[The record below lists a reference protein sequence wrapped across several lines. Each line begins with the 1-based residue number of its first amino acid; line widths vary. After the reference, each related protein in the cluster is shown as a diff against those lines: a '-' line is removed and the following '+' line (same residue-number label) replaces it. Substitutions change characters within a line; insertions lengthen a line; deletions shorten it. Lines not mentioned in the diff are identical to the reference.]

1 MPPMGFCGWP
11 LQRTVLST
19 LRADAEV
26 SLPSSDSRL
35 RHTLTVS
42 ILRLILI
49 AQMATACSKASSPSA
64 PDQRRDLYLGTWTG
78 TVNSSVIGQGSATIV
93 LDSRLQTA
101 PNSFALIS
109 GRWSFVFP
117 DSRFSASGT
126 VSGGVLPDGS
136 YFVLLFSGSTVPCP
150 NSPGG
155 VNERG
160 RSASLV
166 VQGNRMSGDYIDNG
180 CPGGF
185 LDLVRM

>member
-1 MPPMGFCGWP
+1 
-11 LQRTVLST
+11 
-19 LRADAEV
+19 
-26 SLPSSDSRL
+26 
-35 RHTLTVS
+35 
-42 ILRLILI
+42 
-49 AQMATACSKASSPSA
+49 
-64 PDQRRDLYLGTWTG
+64 LGTWTG
-78 TVNSSVIGQGSATIV
+78 RVNSSVIGQGSATIV
-93 LDSRLQTA
+93 LDSRLQTS

-109 GRWSFVFP
+109 GRWNFVFA

-126 VSGGVLPDGS
+126 VSGGMLPDGS

-155 VNERG
+155 VTERG

-180 CPGGF
+180 CSGGF

>member
-1 MPPMGFCGWP
+1 
-11 LQRTVLST
+11 
-19 LRADAEV
+19 
-26 SLPSSDSRL
+26 
-35 RHTLTVS
+35 
-42 ILRLILI
+42 
-49 AQMATACSKASSPSA
+49 
-64 PDQRRDLYLGTWTG
+64 LGTWTG

-126 VSGGVLPDGS
+126 VSGGMLPDGS

-150 NSPGG
+150 NLPGG
-155 VNERG
+155 VTERG